1 MICPYCHKN
10 TPPNRDRC
18 IYCGTTLNETRIIRP
33 PDAEPLGQN
42 TVSSPSSPV
51 YGPDDSGTPEY
62 HPAGGGKAPGYNPAG
77 RSTSPG
83 YGSGGGGMAPGY
95 NPAGSGRAPGY
106 NPGSEGMAPGYN
118 PADRS
123 TSPGY
128 GSGGRNPGYGAG
140 GSGMPSGYN
149 PGGGRNPG
157 YNPADRSTPPGY
169 GSGGR
174 APGYGAGGSS
184 MPSGYNPGGGAYG
197 YNQAGGG
204 RAPGYGSG
212 GGMPPGYR
220 PPGGSMPP
228 DYGMDSGRLRSILL
242 GWAPFLVL
250 GVLLIVIVILFIVD
264 PLHDSSEESSE
275 SSTTGRTAAAG
286 DEADPEHAMVN
297 GQNIPP
303 DALEIGG
310 NYYYVFTGLGLS
322 SRAAAEQYCEDR
334 GGHLAVITSQELNDR
349 LYQLCLDSG
358 VETAIFGYS
367 DEKIEGNWEWVTD
380 AQPGY
385 TNWGRTEPNG
395 AADGEDYA
403 IFSSSEANGR
413 WNDTQFGHETTDF
426 ICQWNDNGIVDEPI
440 QVRIPDDA
448 VKFDGHQYYLFDNGK
463 SNWCEAQNFCKSIG
477 GDLVVINNVDEN
489 QFLMDYIEDM
499 GYDRAFIGYSDE
511 ESEGRWYWVSGKT
524 SRFVDWGITRD
535 GDVAPTNETRWYNFA
550 EIDLQ
555 LTAGSWKDGVFG
567 QDTTAYIC
575 EWE

>member
-62 HPAGGGKAPGYNPAG
+62 NPGGGGTPGYNPAG

-83 YGSGGGGMAPGY
+83 YNPGGGGTPRY
-95 NPAGSGRAPGY
+95 NPAGSGR
-106 NPGSEGMAPGYN
+106 APGYN

-128 GSGGRNPGYGAG
+128 GSGGRNPGYH
-140 GSGMPSGYN
+140 
-149 PGGGRNPG
+149 
-157 YNPADRSTPPGY
+157 PADRSTPPGY

-204 RAPGYGSG
+204 RAPGYGSGG

-489 QFLMDYIEDM
+489 QFLIDYIEDM

>member
-33 PDAEPLGQN
+33 TDAEPIGQN
-42 TVSSPSSPV
+42 TVSSPSSPM
-51 YGPDDSGTPEY
+51 YGPEDSGAPEY
-62 HPAGGGKAPGYNPAG
+62 NPSSGGAPGYNNARGEAPSYNPSRGGAPGYNPSRGGTPNYNNARG
-77 RSTSPG
+77 ETPAYNPARGGAPG
-83 YGSGGGGMAPGY
+83 YGASGGMPPGY
-95 NPAGSGRAPGY
+95 RPPGGSGGNPGY
-106 NPGSEGMAPGYN
+106 NPGA
-118 PADRS
+118 
-123 TSPGY
+123 
-128 GSGGRNPGYGAG
+128 GGRNSGYSPGAG
-140 GSGMPSGYN
+140 GGNSGYG
-149 PGGGRNPG
+149 P
-157 YNPADRSTPPGY
+157 
-169 GSGGR
+169 
-174 APGYGAGGSS
+174 GAGGGS
-184 MPSGYNPGGGAYG
+184 YG

-204 RAPGYGSG
+204 RAPGYGAG

-220 PPGGSMPP
+220 PPGGGMPP
-228 DYGMDSGRLRSILL
+228 NYDMDSGRLRSILL

-250 GVLLIVIVILFIVD
+250 GLLLIVIVILFIVD

-275 SSTTGRTAAAG
+275 SSTTGETAEEG
-286 DEADPEHAMVN
+286 VDPEHAMVN

-303 DALEIGG
+303 DAIEIGG

-448 VKFDGHQYYLFDNGK
+448 VKFDGHHYYLFDNGK
-463 SNWCEAQNFCKSIG
+463 SNWCEAQNFCKSVG
-477 GDLVVINNVDEN
+477 GDLVVVNNGDEN

-524 SRFVDWGITRD
+524 SHYVDWGITRD

>member
-62 HPAGGGKAPGYNPAG
+62 NPGGGGTPGYNPAG

-83 YGSGGGGMAPGY
+83 YNPGGGG
-95 NPAGSGRAPGY
+95 SAPGY

-128 GSGGRNPGYGAG
+128 GS
-140 GSGMPSGYN
+140 
-149 PGGGRNPG
+149 GGRNPG

-204 RAPGYGSG
+204 RAPGYGSGG

>member
-1 MICPYCHKN
+1 MLASCNPEAKWETDDVIVKMN
-10 TPPNRDRC
+10 
-18 IYCGTTLNETRIIRP
+18 IGTVSAGFIECNFSTNKEAYYLIACQPVQSDYDPMTVQKQFMTLNL
-33 PDAEPLGQN
+33 DSAFAEYLMWR
-42 TVSSPSSPV
+42 SSLL
-51 YGPDDSGTPEY
+51 Y
-62 HPAGGGKAPGYNPAG
+62 
-77 RSTSPG
+77 
-83 YGSGGGGMAPGY
+83 
-95 NPAGSGRAPGY
+95 
-106 NPGSEGMAPGYN
+106 EGEFN
-118 PADRS
+118 
-123 TSPGY
+123 
-128 GSGGRNPGYGAG
+128 
-140 GSGMPSGYN
+140 
-149 PGGGRNPG
+149 
-157 YNPADRSTPPGY
+157 
-169 GSGGR
+169 
-174 APGYGAGGSS
+174 
-184 MPSGYNPGGGAYG
+184 
-197 YNQAGGG
+197 
-204 RAPGYGSG
+204 
-212 GGMPPGYR
+212 
-220 PPGGSMPP
+220 
-228 DYGMDSGRLRSILL
+228 I
-242 GWAPFLVL
+242 APF
-250 GVLLIVIVILFIVD
+250 
-264 PLHDSSEESSE
+264 ESHSLQY
-275 SSTTGRTAAAG
+275 G
-286 DEADPEHAMVN
+286 DVH
-297 GQNIPP
+297 
-303 DALEIGG
+303 
-310 NYYYVFTGLGLS
+310 YVFTGLGLS

>member
-33 PDAEPLGQN
+33 TDAEPIGQN

-62 HPAGGGKAPGYNPAG
+62 NPGGGGTPGYNPAG
-77 RSTSPG
+77 RS
-83 YGSGGGGMAPGY
+83 
-95 NPAGSGRAPGY
+95 R
-106 NPGSEGMAPGYN
+106 APGYN

-212 GGMPPGYR
+212 GGGMPPGYR

-250 GVLLIVIVILFIVD
+250 GVLLIVIMILFIVD

>member
-1 MICPYCHKN
+1 MICPYCHQN
-10 TPPNRDRC
+10 IPPNRDRC
-18 IYCGTTLNETRIIRP
+18 IYCGSSLNETRAIRL
-33 PDAEPLGQN
+33 PDAESSGQN
-42 TVSSPSSPV
+42 TVSSPASPM
-51 YGPDDSGTPEY
+51 YNSDGGEAPRYNQGGGAPAYNPGGRTPE
-62 HPAGGGKAPGYNPAG
+62 YNPAG
-77 RSTSPG
+77 GRAPEYNPAGGRAPAYNPG
-83 YGSGGGGMAPGY
+83 NGAPAYNPGGRAPEY
-95 NPAGSGRAPGY
+95 NPAGSGRNPGY
-106 NPGSEGMAPGYN
+106 NPG
-118 PADRS
+118 
-123 TSPGY
+123 
-128 GSGGRNPGYGAG
+128 AG
-140 GSGMPSGYN
+140 PSGYN
-149 PGGGRNPG
+149 QAG
-157 YNPADRSTPPGY
+157 
-169 GSGGR
+169 GGR
-174 APGYGAGGSS
+174 APGYSPGGSS
-184 MPSGYNPGGGAYG
+184 PGYNQAGGNRNSGYSPGGGPYG

-204 RAPGYGSG
+204 RAPGYGAG
-212 GGMPPGYR
+212 GSGMPPGYR
-220 PPGGSMPP
+220 PPGGGMPP
-228 DYGMDSGRLRSILL
+228 DYGMDGGRLRSILL

-250 GVLLIVIVILFIVD
+250 GVLLIIILILFIVD
-264 PLHDSSEESSE
+264 PFHDSSEESSE
-275 SSTTGRTAAAG
+275 SSTTGETAAPG
-286 DEADPEHAMVN
+286 DETDTEHAMVN

-310 NYYYVFTGLGLS
+310 NYYYVFSGLGLS
-322 SRAAAEQYCEDR
+322 SVAAAEQYCEDR

-367 DEKIEGNWEWVTD
+367 DEKIEGNWEWITD
-380 AQPGY
+380 DQPGY

-448 VKFDGHQYYLFDNGK
+448 VKFDGHHYYLFDNGK
-463 SNWCEAQNFCKSIG
+463 SNWCEAQNFCKSLG
-477 GDLVVINNVDEN
+477 GDLVVVNNGDEN
-489 QFLMDYIEDM
+489 QFLMDYIDDM
-499 GYDRAFIGYSDE
+499 GYDKAFIGYSDE
-511 ESEGRWYWVSGKT
+511 ESEGRWYWVGGKT
-524 SRFVDWGITRD
+524 SRYVDWGITPE

>member
-62 HPAGGGKAPGYNPAG
+62 NPGGGGTPGYNPAG
-77 RSTSPG
+77 RS
-83 YGSGGGGMAPGY
+83 
-95 NPAGSGRAPGY
+95 R
-106 NPGSEGMAPGYN
+106 APGYN

-204 RAPGYGSG
+204 RAPGYGSGG

>member
-1 MICPYCHKN
+1 MTAGRPS
-10 TPPNRDRC
+10 
-18 IYCGTTLNETRIIRP
+18 IIP
-33 PDAEPLGQN
+33 AAGGLPGIIP
-42 TVSSPSSPV
+42 
-51 YGPDDSGTPEY
+51 
-62 HPAGGGKAPGYNPAG
+62 PAGARLPATIPVAGEVLPGIIPAAAAELPGIIPAG
-77 RSTSPG
+77 R
-83 YGSGGGGMAPGY
+83 
-95 NPAGSGRAPGY
+95 NL
-106 NPGSEGMAPGYN
+106 
-118 PADRS
+118 
-123 TSPGY
+123 
-128 GSGGRNPGYGAG
+128 
-140 GSGMPSGYN
+140 
-149 PGGGRNPG
+149 G

-169 GSGGR
+169 GSGGK

-204 RAPGYGSG
+204 RAPGYGSGG

>member
-62 HPAGGGKAPGYNPAG
+62 NPGGGGTPGYNPAG
-77 RSTSPG
+77 RS
-83 YGSGGGGMAPGY
+83 
-95 NPAGSGRAPGY
+95 R
-106 NPGSEGMAPGYN
+106 APGYN

-212 GGMPPGYR
+212 GGGMPPGYR

-250 GVLLIVIVILFIVD
+250 GVLLIVIMILFIVD

>member
-62 HPAGGGKAPGYNPAG
+62 NP
-77 RSTSPG
+77 
-83 YGSGGGGMAPGY
+83 GGGGTPRY
-95 NPAGSGRAPGY
+95 NPAGSGR
-106 NPGSEGMAPGYN
+106 APGYN

-140 GSGMPSGYN
+140 GSGI
-149 PGGGRNPG
+149 
-157 YNPADRSTPPGY
+157 
-169 GSGGR
+169 
-174 APGYGAGGSS
+174 
-184 MPSGYNPGGGAYG
+184 PSGYNPGGGAYG

-204 RAPGYGSG
+204 RAPGYGSGG

-250 GVLLIVIVILFIVD
+250 GVLLIVIMILFIVD

>member
-62 HPAGGGKAPGYNPAG
+62 NP
-77 RSTSPG
+77 
-83 YGSGGGGMAPGY
+83 GGGGTPRY
-95 NPAGSGRAPGY
+95 NPAGSGR
-106 NPGSEGMAPGYN
+106 APGYN

-140 GSGMPSGYN
+140 GSGIPSGYN

-204 RAPGYGSG
+204 RAPGYGSGG

>member
-62 HPAGGGKAPGYNPAG
+62 NP
-77 RSTSPG
+77 
-83 YGSGGGGMAPGY
+83 GGGGTPRY
-95 NPAGSGRAPGY
+95 NPAGSGR
-106 NPGSEGMAPGYN
+106 APGYN

-140 GSGMPSGYN
+140 GSGIPSGYN
-149 PGGGRNPG
+149 PGGGRNLG

-169 GSGGR
+169 GSGGK

-204 RAPGYGSG
+204 RAPGYGSGG

-250 GVLLIVIVILFIVD
+250 GVLLIVIMILFIVD